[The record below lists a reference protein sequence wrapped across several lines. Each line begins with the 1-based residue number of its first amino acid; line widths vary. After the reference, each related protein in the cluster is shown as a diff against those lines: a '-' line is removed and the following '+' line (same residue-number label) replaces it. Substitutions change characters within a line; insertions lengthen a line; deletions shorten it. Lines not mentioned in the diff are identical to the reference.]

1 MEYPGTKHCGSCK
14 HFEPST
20 EWRRGWCRNTLLF
33 APSQSHL
40 VDSEGLDCSRGALD
54 FWEPIPEAVA
64 NSEQNAGQQ
73 HVKMPNFHNPLKSFA
88 PAPAGPAFAAAGASG
103 GHMMFAS
110 SGSGGGGYDDDDYGY
125 DDDFGY
131 ESEPEPEPNQ
141 PANRRRPSRAKPQS
155 SAAGGRTRSA
165 SYQSEERYWTDY
177 LRIALPVIGIVLML
191 GLLWIWA
198 SHLLGGSS
206 DDTDIKATDTVGLVT
221 TTTPDT
227 SLVSTPDTNTN
238 AGEIPIGNTTTQ
250 PTQPPTDL
258 TPTNTPPAGDNQ
270 AGNGGD
276 TQTEET
282 PEPPTEIAPDAWVVV
297 TEDGVNM
304 RQTPST
310 TGEVIRQVDKDELF
324 QIRSGPEQA
333 DDYTW
338 WEVVDDDGESGW
350 IVENFLELTE

>member
-1 MEYPGTKHCGSCK
+1 MEYPGTKDCGSCK

-54 FWEPIPEAVA
+54 FWEPNPEAVS

-88 PAPAGPAFAAAGASG
+88 PAPAGPAFAAAGGNG

-110 SGSGGGGYDDDDYGY
+110 SGSGGGGYDDDYGY

-131 ESEPEPEPNQ
+131 EPEPEPEPNQ
-141 PANRRRPSRAKPQS
+141 PANRRRQSRSKPQS
-155 SAAGGRTRSA
+155 GTTSGRTRSA

-206 DDTDIKATDTVGLVT
+206 DDTDIKSTENVGLVT

-227 SLVSTPDTNTN
+227 SLVSTPDTN
-238 AGEIPIGNTTTQ
+238 AGEIPIGNTTQ

-258 TPTNTPPAGDNQ
+258 TPTNTPSTGDNQ
-270 AGNGGD
+270 AGNGNG
-276 TQTEET
+276 TGTEET
-282 PEPPTEIAPDAWVVV
+282 PEPPTEIGPDAWVIV

-304 RQTPST
+304 RRTPSI
-310 TGEVIRQVDKDELF
+310 TGELIRQVDEGELF
-324 QIRSGPEQA
+324 QIRSGPEQS

-338 WEVVDDDGESGW
+338 WEVVSSDGESGW